1 MSQTQTLT
9 APPSATEWCAQLQ
22 AKMMAALDAAW
33 DLAERSDD
41 PAVLLKARDKAR
53 LCGQMAAAARKIA
66 ALVPAPKVRA
76 AAETPVPEA
85 FGEVRAQVAALEA
98 AVEVTGALDP
108 GAAPGKPP
116 AAQAVAMRA
125 ALRKLG
131 RR

>member
-1 MSQTQTLT
+1 MTQAQTPAQ
-9 APPSATEWCAQLQ
+9 WCAALQ

-53 LCGQMAAAARKIA
+53 VCGQMAAAARKVA
-66 ALVPAPKVRA
+66 ALVPAPRVKA
-76 AAETPVPEA
+76 GAPVADPEA
-85 FGEVRAQVAALEA
+85 FEEVRVQVAALEA